1 MELSFTKLGFDPQL
15 LDYSETLSLQRRL
28 HTAVQQGSAPSTV
41 LLLEHADVYTAG
53 RRTEPADL
61 PEDGT
66 PVVDV
71 DRGGKITWHGRGQLV
86 GYPILHLRDR
96 SLVKDYV
103 CVLEKTL
110 IRILATDFGITGTQV
125 PRRSGVWITSDG
137 PDRKIAAIGLRVHR
151 SVTMHGF
158 ALNCSND
165 LAPFENIIACG
176 ITDAKTTSIS
186 AELGYEVTP
195 EQVADR
201 VTEELRRA
209 LPPLLH
215 RHDDDAPA
223 LAGTTGHGADQGTC
237 EMSRTTEGAPQ

>member
-1 MELSFTKLGFDPQL
+1 MELAFTKLGFDPQL
-15 LDYSETLSLQRRL
+15 LDYSETFALQKRL
-28 HTAVQQGSAPSTV
+28 HTAVHEGSAPSTV

-53 RRTEPADL
+53 RRTEDHDRPR
-61 PEDGT
+61 DGT

-103 CVLEKTL
+103 GVLEKAL
-110 IRILATDFGITGTQV
+110 IGILAEDYGITSNQV
-125 PRRSGVWITSDG
+125 EGRSGVWLTDG
-137 PDRKIAAIGLRVHR
+137 GRDRKIAAIGLRVHR

-165 LAPFENIIACG
+165 LAPFENIIPCG
-176 ITDAKTTSIS
+176 ISDAGTTSIS
-186 AELGYEVTP
+186 AEVGCLVTP
-195 EQVADR
+195 ADVADR
-201 VTEELRRA
+201 VMQALQQV

-215 RHDDDAPA
+215 IDDTGAPGETA
-223 LAGTTGHGADQGTC
+223 QSLGKRQSTC
-237 EMSRTTEGAPQ
+237 GMSRTTEGAPQ

>member
-1 MELSFTKLGFDPQL
+1 MELTFTRLGFDPQL
-15 LDYSETLSLQRRL
+15 LDYSETLALQRRL
-28 HTAVQQGSAPSTV
+28 HAAVQEGSAPSTV

-110 IRILATDFGITGTQV
+110 IRILDTDFGITGTQV
-125 PRRSGVWITSDG
+125 AGRSGVWITGDG

-165 LAPFENIIACG
+165 LSPFENIIACG
-176 ITDAKTTSIS
+176 ITDAETTSIS
-186 AELGYEVTP
+186 AELGRMVTP

-215 RHDDDAPA
+215 DDDAPV
-223 LAGTTGHGADQGTC
+223 LAGSPGLGADQGTC
-237 EMSRTTEGAPQ
+237 VMSRTTEGAPQ